1 MKINLI
7 CNDSLLPSTSDKNT
21 AKNTEWVYDG
31 SGAVS
36 LYVNQKSLDILQDVS
51 STPKYIWLLES
62 KQIIQGIYDWI
73 LTNYDF
79 VASRVDGIFS
89 CDKKLCEKY
98 PKFFYALSNAAPWI
112 EERQIYEKTKLVSM
126 ISSNKAMVPGHRKR
140 LEFVQK
146 FRDQVDLYGR
156 GFNDLPR
163 KEEGIRDYMFS
174 VAVENAVYDTYFTE
188 KLTDCF
194 ATGTIPVFYG
204 CRGVTEYFNED
215 GIIFLDQNSPWEN
228 IPWDKLTPEYYESKK
243 DVIKENFE
251 IAKSMRVAEDY
262 MYGNYLYQLD
272 PLRNQKP
279 KVS

>member
-1 MKINLI
+1 MPEKFKINLY
-7 CNDSLLPSTSDKNT
+7 CNDRLEPSSSDKNEQ
-21 AKNTEWVYDG
+21 KYTEWAYDG
-31 SGAVS
+31 SGVIDF
-36 LYVNQKSLDILQDVS
+36 YVNQRVLEPFGKVKERP
-51 STPKYIWLLES
+51 TYIWLLES
-62 KQIIQGIYDWI
+62 KQIIQGVYDWV
-73 LTNYDF
+73 LANYDF

-89 CDKKLCEKY
+89 CDKELCEKY

-215 GIIFLDQNSPWEN
+215 GIIFLDDDFDISTLSE
-228 IPWDKLTPEYYESKK
+228 DLYRSKLDAVK
-243 DVIKENFE
+243 DNFE
-251 IAKSMRVAEDY
+251 RANNLPVAEDY
-262 MYGNYLYQLD
+262 LYETYW
-272 PLRNQKP
+272 K
-279 KVS
+279 

>member
-89 CDKKLCEKY
+89 CDKELCEKY

-146 FRDQVDLYGR
+146 FLVVAACQILQRLL
-156 GFNDLPR
+156 LPIPLLVYKLSKFISGQLHASWR
-163 KEEGIRDYMFS
+163 RS
-174 VAVENAVYDTYFTE
+174 VLRHV
-188 KLTDCF
+188 
-194 ATGTIPVFYG
+194 
-204 CRGVTEYFNED
+204 
-215 GIIFLDQNSPWEN
+215 
-228 IPWDKLTPEYYESKK
+228 PETAAS
-243 DVIKENFE
+243 
-251 IAKSMRVAEDY
+251 R
-262 MYGNYLYQLD
+262 
-272 PLRNQKP
+272 R
-279 KVS
+279 